1 MARERPRGEGPHIA
15 VRGLELGDALALVEQ
30 ELGRALEAGERP
42 AVEELCTLL
51 DGHPFELRQA
61 AAAVRDGERSFAELE
76 EALGRRSSAD
86 TSVLGSQAARDAAP
100 AERAEATPPAARG
113 ELADERAAATRPA
126 ARGELARLLLGS
138 LAVEDAAIVEL
149 LASLRGATV
158 GAEHVAAIVGRDD
171 VTQALHSLEARRLIA
186 SASPRFRIAGALRD
200 GAAGGPD
207 AVAGATA
214 YFASWARR
222 HRARPARLLSE
233 APALLELIGRAESQ
247 GRHAD
252 VIALGRASDAA
263 FAHGRRWG
271 TWSAVLDAVLSA
283 AERSG
288 DDGSRAWALHQLGTR
303 AYCLGEVPA
312 AVAMLQEALE
322 LRERIGERAAAEVT
336 RYNLEF
342 IASPPPAGDGGGGG
356 GGGGG
361 SGPAT
366 RIALVVA
373 LVAALAVA
381 GAAVAVGLGGGEDPT
396 PTSTVVPIVT
406 DPVVV
411 PPPPL
416 PTTDPTV
423 TTATQTQ
430 TTPPPAA
437 PPPPVD
443 PPPPPPPRPVDPPPI
458 IPPPVDAP
466 PIAPPVVD
474 PPPPPPI
481 IG

>member
-1 MARERPRGEGPHIA
+1 M
-15 VRGLELGDALALVEQ
+15 
-30 ELGRALEAGERP
+30 
-42 AVEELCTLL
+42 
-51 DGHPFELRQA
+51 
-61 AAAVRDGERSFAELE
+61 
-76 EALGRRSSAD
+76 
-86 TSVLGSQAARDAAP
+86 
-100 AERAEATPPAARG
+100 
-113 ELADERAAATRPA
+113 
-126 ARGELARLLLGS
+126 
-138 LAVEDAAIVEL
+138 
-149 LASLRGATV
+149 
-158 GAEHVAAIVGRDD
+158 
-171 VTQALHSLEARRLIA
+171 QALHALEARRLIA
-186 SASPRFRIAGALRD
+186 SASPRFRIAGALHD

-312 AVAMLQEALE
+312 AVATLQEALQ

-396 PTSTVVPIVT
+396 PDEHRVVPIVT

-416 PTTDPTV
+416 PTTDPHRDHGDADPDDAAAGRPA
-423 TTATQTQ
+423 TAGR
-430 TTPPPAA
+430 PAA
-437 PPPPVD
+437 PAPAAAGRPAADHSPARRRSADRPAGRRSAAPAADHRLTAAAQRMRPQRIRVPPHECHC
-443 PPPPPPPRPVDPPPI
+443 RWI
-458 IPPPVDAP
+458 HRL
-466 PIAPPVVD
+466 
-474 PPPPPPI
+474 
-481 IG
+481 